1 MDNNKL
7 TIIFNFNNNGEI
19 SIQEYGLEEGIQHYC
34 KILEHIAEQ
43 LTVFEK
49 EHNAVNEFMFLK
61 YSNMFQLYLAKAI
74 NKLTVKG

>member
-19 SIQEYGLEEGIQHYC
+19 SIQEYGSEEGIQHYC

-49 EHNAVNEFMFLK
+49 KHKAVNEFMFLK

>member
-7 TIIFNFNNNGEI
+7 TIIFNFNNNDEI
-19 SIQEYGLEEGIQHYC
+19 SIQKYGLEEGIQHYC
-34 KILEHIAEQ
+34 KILEYIAEQ